1 MVSET
6 TPLQRPIDYEDEEFS
21 WFERLM
27 IRIGSSKRLLWGL
40 GLIIGL
46 PIVCFLL
53 VFLPSLAPPSADI
66 PDLIKVGRLP
76 VYLHPLIPPKD
87 PKVAHYGTT
96 NDNYNDPESPIKNVP
111 NFEKWSLLDKDT
123 KLFRRHF
130 RKLETAAS
138 QRPAKRLI
146 LIGDVHGS
154 LYELQKLL
162 KHVRYD
168 GGRYDHVVLLGDFLA
183 KGKNSLGVL
192 EYAIQNRI
200 DCILGNHE
208 WEVLKRYVQYHGLPS
223 LGFNESKNEVSATEQ
238 YDLDEQMRI
247 AKRLMP
253 EHIDYISRCPLIKEL
268 GPVPRMT
275 NKKQTKYASIPAN
288 GVAVHGGLVWSV
300 EDLQDQDPEAVL
312 TMRNLLPPD
321 YTIPTE
327 NRHEMV
333 DGKKS
338 KPWTRF
344 WTRRQH
350 EVVANASVDAFVA
363 GMKVYYGHDAKRGV
377 TFREFSTGLDSGCV
391 YGAQLS
397 AEIIWSEVVS
407 TKSEHRIVYRR
418 MFTQVN
424 C

>member
-6 TPLQRPIDYEDEEFS
+6 TPLQRPNDYEDEEFS
-21 WFERLM
+21 PFERLM
-27 IRIGSSKRLLWGL
+27 VRIGSSKRLLWAL

-46 PIVCFLL
+46 PIVYFLM
-53 VFLPSLAPPSADI
+53 VFLPSLAPPSADV
-66 PDLIKVGRLP
+66 PDLIKVGKAP
-76 VYLHPLIPPKD
+76 VYLHPLIPPKKPELVNGESTSD
-87 PKVAHYGTT
+87 K
-96 NDNYNDPESPIKNVP
+96 YNDPESPIKNVP

-130 RKLETAAS
+130 KKLGAAAS
-138 QRPAKRLI
+138 QKPVKRLI

-154 LYELQKLL
+154 LFELQKLL
-162 KHVRYD
+162 KHVKYD
-168 GGRYDHVVLLGDFLA
+168 GGRHDHVVLLGDFLA

-192 EYAIQNRI
+192 EYAIQNRV

-208 WEVLKRYVQYHGLPS
+208 WDILKRYVQYHGLPGV
-223 LGFNESKNEVSATEQ
+223 GFNESKNELRATEQ

-253 EHIDYISRCPLIKEL
+253 EHIDYISKCPLIKEL

-275 NKKQTKYASIPAN
+275 NKKRTRYASVPAN

-321 YTIPTE
+321 YTVPTE
-327 NRHEMV
+327 NRHEVV
-333 DGKKS
+333 DGEKS

-344 WTRRQH
+344 WTRHQL
-350 EVVANASVDAFVA
+350 EVAANASDDAFTA
-363 GMKVYYGHDAKRGV
+363 GTKVYYGHDAKRGV
-377 TFREFSTGLDSGCV
+377 CFREFSTGLDSGCV

-407 TKSEHRIVYRR
+407 TKSEDRIVYRSL
-418 MFTQVN
+418 FTQVN